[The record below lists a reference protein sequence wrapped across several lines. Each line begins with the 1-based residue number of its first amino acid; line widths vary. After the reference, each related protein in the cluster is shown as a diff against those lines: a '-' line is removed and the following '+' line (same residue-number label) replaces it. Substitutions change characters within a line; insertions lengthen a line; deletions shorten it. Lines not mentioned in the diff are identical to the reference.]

1 MINSVKT
8 PRRYKWIARKFSG
21 YSARRKKLSDTA
33 SRPGRIK
40 FVYAA
45 VINTS
50 VDGDC
55 GNHANY
61 IYARISHNGVSKEAS
76 TTMTQEPGKD
86 ESG

>member
-8 PRRYKWIARKFSG
+8 PRRYKWIARKFAG
-21 YSARRKKLSDTA
+21 YSARRKKLSDTT

-50 VDGDC
+50 GDGDC
-55 GNHANY
+55 GNYANY
-61 IYARISHNGVSKEAS
+61 IYARVSHNGVSKEAS
-76 TTMTQEPGKD
+76 TTMTQDQGKD
-86 ESG
+86 GSL